1 MTRTGI
7 ALVVAVLAAAG
18 VRAEGL
24 PSILSE
30 EGQAFLVGLRA
41 VEGDADPEP
50 APMPRTETR
59 KGKSSKRA
67 FLLSALVPGLGEWY
81 AGSKKRALAFFGA
94 EAALVGMWAA
104 WKGKGNDV
112 EEEFR
117 AVADEHWDPEEYIAW
132 RESTISN
139 NSSITHALPCSSE
152 VREMYIPARR
162 EWKDQLEAGEKSGVL
177 DRSAVFGGCASS
189 QVQQYYELLGKYDQF
204 VTGWDDLK
212 RVRRDGSIDNAEYT
226 EVDSVENFHSERRLR
241 YEDQR
246 DESNRFLKRASTVSG
261 VILINHVI
269 SAIDA
274 ARVARARAAGADEA
288 ALRRRTRFALV
299 MQPWVRARVPMLM
312 AYKPL
317 D

>member
-7 ALVVAVLAAAG
+7 ALVVAVLTAGG

-50 APMPRTETR
+50 TPMPRTETR

-104 WKGKGNDV
+104 WKGKGNDL

-152 VREMYIPARR
+152 VRDVYIPARR
-162 EWKDQLEAGEKSGVL
+162 EWINMSQSGGL
-177 DRSAVFGGCASS
+177 GSAAFGGCASS
-189 QVQQYYELLGKYDQF
+189 QIQQYYELLGKYDQF
-204 VTGWDDLK
+204 VAGWKDLRRGGSTGNPVEW
-212 RVRRDGSIDNAEYT
+212 T

-241 YEDQR
+241 YEDDR
-246 DESNRFLKRASTVSG
+246 DESNRFLKRASTISG

-288 ALRRRTRFALV
+288 ALRRRTRFALA
-299 MQPWVRARVPMLM
+299 MRPWTRGHVPMLI

>member
-7 ALVVAVLAAAG
+7 ALVVAVLTAAG

-41 VEGDADPEP
+41 VEGDTDPEP
-50 APMPRTETR
+50 TPRTQVR
-59 KGKSSKRA
+59 KGKSSKRS
-67 FLLSALVPGLGEWY
+67 FLLSALVPGLGQWY
-81 AGSKKRALAFFGA
+81 AGSKKRGLAFLGA

-104 WKGKGNDV
+104 WKGKGNDL

-117 AVADEHWDPEEYIAW
+117 AVADEHWDPEAYIAW
-132 RESTISN
+132 RTSTISR

-152 VREMYIPARR
+152 VIEVYIPAMR
-162 EWKDQLEAGEKSGVL
+162 ESG
-177 DRSAVFGGCASS
+177 SADFGGCVPSEI
-189 QVQQYYELLGKYDQF
+189 QQYYELIGKYDQYAA
-204 VTGWDDLK
+204 GWDDLK
-212 RVRRDGSIDNAEYT
+212 RVRRDGSIGDAAAPT
-226 EVDSVENFHSERRLR
+226 EVDSVENFHSELRLR

-246 DESNRFLKRASTVSG
+246 DESNEFLKRASWATGFLLV
-261 VILINHVI
+261 NHVI

-274 ARVARARAAGADEA
+274 SRVARARAAGADEA
-288 ALRRRTRFALV
+288 ALQRRTRFALV
-299 MQPWVRARVPMLM
+299 MQPWVGSRVPMLV

>member
-7 ALVVAVLAAAG
+7 ALVVAVLTAAG
-18 VRAEGL
+18 VRAERL

-41 VEGDADPEP
+41 VEGDADPEL
-50 APMPRTETR
+50 APRTETR

-81 AGSKKRALAFFGA
+81 AGSKKRGLAFFGA
-94 EAALVGMWAA
+94 EAALVGLWAA
-104 WKGKGNDV
+104 WKGKGNDL

-117 AVADEHWDPEEYIAW
+117 TVADENWDPLNYLAW
-132 RESTISN
+132 RGAAISD

-152 VREMYIPARR
+152 VVEVYIPARN
-162 EWKDQLEAGEKSGVL
+162 EWMQRQRTSGL
-177 DRSAVFGGCASS
+177 GSAAFGGCAPSEI
-189 QVQQYYELLGKYDQF
+189 QQYYELIGKYDQY
-204 VTGWDDLK
+204 VAGWTDI
-212 RVRRDGSIDNAEYT
+212 VRRSTGNAAAPT

-241 YEDQR
+241 YEDDR
-246 DESNRFLKRASTVSG
+246 DESNRFLKRASTISG

-274 ARVARARAAGADEA
+274 ARVARARAAGADAA

-299 MQPWVRARVPMLM
+299 MQPWVQTRVPMLV

>member
-1 MTRTGI
+1 MTRIGI
-7 ALVVAVLAAAG
+7 ALVVAVLTAGG

-41 VEGDADPEP
+41 VEGDADSEP
-50 APMPRTETR
+50 TPHIETR

-81 AGSKKRALAFFGA
+81 AGSKKRGLAFLGA
-94 EAALVGMWAA
+94 EAALWGMWVA
-104 WKGKGNDV
+104 WKGKGKDL

-117 AVADEHWDPEEYIAW
+117 VVADEYWDPLSYLAW
-132 RESTISN
+132 RGSTISN

-152 VREMYIPARR
+152 VVEVYIPAM
-162 EWKDQLEAGEKSGVL
+162 QQSGRA
-177 DRSAVFGGCASS
+177 DFGGCAPSEI
-189 QVQQYYELLGKYDQF
+189 QQYYELIGKYDQYAAGWTDL
-204 VTGWDDLK
+204 VRNSTG
-212 RVRRDGSIDNAEYT
+212 NAAAPT
-226 EVDSVENFHSERRLR
+226 EVDSVENFHSELRLR

-246 DESNRFLKRASTVSG
+246 DESNEFLKRASWATGFLLV
-261 VILINHVI
+261 NHVI

-274 ARVARARAAGADEA
+274 SRVARARAAGADEA
-288 ALRRRTRFALV
+288 ALQRRTRFALV
-299 MQPWVRARVPMLM
+299 MQPWVRSRVPMLV

>member
-1 MTRTGI
+1 MTRIGI
-7 ALVVAVLAAAG
+7 ALVVAVLTAAG
-18 VRAEGL
+18 VWAEGL

-41 VEGDADPEP
+41 VEGDADPESV
-50 APMPRTETR
+50 PRAELS

-67 FLLSALVPGLGEWY
+67 FLLSALVPGVGEWY
-81 AGSKKRALAFFGA
+81 AGSKKRGLVFLGA
-94 EAALVGMWAA
+94 EAALWGMWAA
-104 WKGKGNDV
+104 WKSKGNDLV
-112 EEEFR
+112 EEFR

-152 VREMYIPARR
+152 VRDVYIPARR
-162 EWKDQLEAGEKSGVL
+162 EWINTSQSGGLGSV
-177 DRSAVFGGCASS
+177 AFGGCASS
-189 QVQQYYELLGKYDQF
+189 QIQQYYELLGKYDQF
-204 VTGWDDLK
+204 VAGWKDLRRGSSTGNPVEW
-212 RVRRDGSIDNAEYT
+212 T

-241 YEDQR
+241 YEDDR

-274 ARVARARAAGADEA
+274 ARVARARAAGADEV
-288 ALRRRTRFALV
+288 ALQRRTRFALV
-299 MQPWVRARVPMLM
+299 MQPWVRTRVPMLV

>member
-1 MTRTGI
+1 MTRIGI
-7 ALVVAVLAAAG
+7 ALVVAVLTAGG
-18 VRAEGL
+18 VRAEEL

-50 APMPRTETR
+50 VPYPETR

-81 AGSKKRALAFFGA
+81 AESKKRGLAFFGA
-94 EAALVGMWAA
+94 EAALVGLWAA
-104 WKGKGNDV
+104 WKGKGNDL

-117 AVADEHWDPEEYIAW
+117 AVADEHWDPLNYLAW
-132 RESTISN
+132 RGSAISD

-152 VREMYIPARR
+152 VVEVYIPARN
-162 EWKDQLEAGEKSGVL
+162 EWMQQQQTSGL
-177 DRSAVFGGCASS
+177 GSAAFGGCAPSEI
-189 QVQQYYELLGKYDQF
+189 QQYYELVGKYDQY
-204 VTGWDDLK
+204 VAGWTDL
-212 RVRRDGSIDNAEYT
+212 VRRSTGNAAAPT

-241 YEDQR
+241 YEDDR
-246 DESNRFLKRASTVSG
+246 DESNRFLKRASTISG

-274 ARVARARAAGADEA
+274 ARVARARTAGADGA
-288 ALRRRTRFALV
+288 ALQRRTRLALV
-299 MQPWVRARVPMLM
+299 MQPWVQSRVPMLV

>member
-7 ALVVAVLAAAG
+7 ALVVAVLTAAG

-41 VEGDADPEP
+41 VEGEADPEP
-50 APMPRTETR
+50 VSRAEPR

-81 AGSKKRALAFFGA
+81 AGSKKRGLAFLGA
-94 EAALVGMWAA
+94 EAALWGMWVA
-104 WKGKGNDV
+104 WKGKGKDL
-112 EEEFR
+112 EGEFR
-117 AVADEHWDPEEYIAW
+117 AVADEHWDPLNYLAW
-132 RESTISN
+132 RGSAISN
-139 NSSITHALPCSSE
+139 NSSITHALPCSTE
-152 VREMYIPARR
+152 VVEVYIPARN
-162 EWKDQLEAGEKSGVL
+162 EWMQQQQTSGL
-177 DRSAVFGGCASS
+177 GSAAFGGCAPSEI
-189 QVQQYYELLGKYDQF
+189 QQYYELIGKYDQY
-204 VTGWDDLK
+204 VSGWTDLVRGSTG
-212 RVRRDGSIDNAEYT
+212 NAAAPAD
-226 EVDSVENFHSERRLR
+226 VDSVENFHSERRLR
-241 YEDQR
+241 YEDDR
-246 DESNRFLKRASTVSG
+246 DESNRFLKRASTISG

-274 ARVARARAAGADEA
+274 ARVARGRAAGADEA

-299 MQPWVRARVPMLM
+299 MQPWVQTRVPMLV

>member
-7 ALVVAVLAAAG
+7 ALVVAVLTAAG

-50 APMPRTETR
+50 APRTETH

-81 AGSKKRALAFFGA
+81 AGSKKRGLAFFGA
-94 EAALVGMWAA
+94 EAALWGMWVA
-104 WKGKGNDV
+104 WKGKGKDL

-117 AVADEHWDPEEYIAW
+117 VVADEHWDPLNYLLW
-132 RESTISN
+132 RDSPESK

-152 VREMYIPARR
+152 VINVYIPARR
-162 EWKDQLEAGEKSGVL
+162 EWKNQLQTGEKPGAL
-177 DRSAVFGGCASS
+177 DRSAVFGGCAPS
-189 QVQQYYELLGKYDQF
+189 QIQQYYELIGKYDQF
-204 VTGWDDLK
+204 VVGWEDL
-212 RVRRDGSIDNAEYT
+212 VDAHDNRPT

-241 YEDQR
+241 YEDDR
-246 DESNRFLKRASTVSG
+246 DESNRFLKRASTISG

-288 ALRRRTRFALV
+288 ALRGRTRLALV
-299 MQPWVRARVPMLM
+299 MQPWVRGRVPMLV

>member
-7 ALVVAVLAAAG
+7 ALVVAVLTAVG
-18 VRAEGL
+18 VQAEGL

-41 VEGDADPEP
+41 VEGGADPEP
-50 APMPRTETR
+50 VPRAEPR
-59 KGKSSKRA
+59 KGKSSRRA

-81 AGSKKRALAFFGA
+81 AGSKKRGLAFFGA
-94 EAALVGMWAA
+94 EVALVGLWAA
-104 WKGKGNDV
+104 WKGKGKDL

-139 NSSITHALPCSSE
+139 SSSTHHALPCSSE
-152 VREMYIPARR
+152 VRDVYIPARR
-162 EWKDQLEAGEKSGVL
+162 EWKDQQQTGGLG
-177 DRSAVFGGCASS
+177 SAAFGGCASS
-189 QVQQYYELLGKYDQF
+189 QIQQYYELIGKYDQF
-204 VTGWDDLK
+204 VVGWDDI
-212 RVRRDGSIDNAEYT
+212 VRRSTDNAVGWT

-241 YEDQR
+241 YEDDR
-246 DESNRFLKRASTVSG
+246 DESNRFLKRASTVTG

-288 ALRRRTRFALV
+288 ALRQRTRLALV
-299 MQPWVRARVPMLM
+299 VQRVPMLV

>member
-1 MTRTGI
+1 MTRIGI
-7 ALVVAVLAAAG
+7 ALVVAVLTAG
-18 VRAEGL
+18 GVQAEGL
-24 PSILSE
+24 PSILSA

-41 VEGDADPEP
+41 VEGDADPES
-50 APMPRTETR
+50 APRTQAR

-81 AGSKKRALAFFGA
+81 AGSKKRGLAFFGA
-94 EAALVGMWAA
+94 EAALVGVWAA
-104 WKGKGNDV
+104 WKGKGNDL

-117 AVADEHWDPEEYIAW
+117 AVADEHWDPLNYLAW
-132 RESTISN
+132 RGSTISN

-152 VREMYIPARR
+152 VVEVYIPAM
-162 EWKDQLEAGEKSGVL
+162 QQSG
-177 DRSAVFGGCASS
+177 SADFGGCAPS
-189 QVQQYYELLGKYDQF
+189 QIQQYYELIGKYDQY
-204 VTGWDDLK
+204 VAGWTDV
-212 RVRRDGSIDNAEYT
+212 VRRSTGNAAAPT

-246 DESNRFLKRASTVSG
+246 DESNRFLKRASTISG

-274 ARVARARAAGADEA
+274 ARVARARATGADEV
-288 ALRRRTRFALV
+288 ALRRRTRLALV
-299 MQPWVRARVPMLM
+299 MQPWVRGHVPMLV

>member
-7 ALVVAVLAAAG
+7 ALVVVVLTTAG

-30 EGQAFLVGLRA
+30 EGQAFLVGLQA

-50 APMPRTETR
+50 TPHPEPR

-81 AGSKKRALAFFGA
+81 AGSKKRGLAFLGT
-94 EAALVGMWAA
+94 EAALVGMWVA
-104 WKGKGNDV
+104 WKGKGKDL

-117 AVADEHWDPEEYIAW
+117 VVADEHWDPEDYILW

-152 VREMYIPARR
+152 VHGYIVEARR
-162 EWKDQLEAGEKSGVL
+162 EGKLQAGEKLSAL
-177 DRSAVFGGCASS
+177 DRSEVFGGCAPS
-189 QVQQYYELLGKYDQF
+189 QIQQYYELLGKYDQY
-204 VTGWDDLK
+204 VAGWDDL
-212 RVRRDGSIDNAEYT
+212 VRRSTGNAAVPT

-246 DESNRFLKRASTVSG
+246 DESNRFLKRAST
-261 VILINHVI
+261 IKWDHP
-269 SAIDA
+269 D
-274 ARVARARAAGADEA
+274 
-288 ALRRRTRFALV
+288 
-299 MQPWVRARVPMLM
+299 QPRYQRH
-312 AYKPL
+312 
-317 D
+317 

>member
-1 MTRTGI
+1 MTRIGI
-7 ALVVAVLAAAG
+7 ALVVAVLTAAG

-41 VEGDADPEP
+41 VEGSADPEP
-50 APMPRTETR
+50 VPRTQER

-81 AGSKKRALAFFGA
+81 AGSKKRGLAFLGA
-94 EAALVGMWAA
+94 EAALVGLWVA
-104 WKGKGNDV
+104 WKGKGNDL
-112 EEEFR
+112 EQEFR

-139 NSSITHALPCSSE
+139 SSSTHHALPCSSQ
-152 VREMYIPARR
+152 VRGYIVEARR
-162 EWKDQLEAGEKSGVL
+162 EGKLQPGEKLSAL
-177 DRSAVFGGCASS
+177 DRSEVFGGCASS
-189 QVQQYYELLGKYDQF
+189 QIQQYYELIGKYDQF
-204 VTGWDDLK
+204 VAGWDDLK
-212 RVRRDGSIDNAEYT
+212 RVRRDGSIGNDAEPAD
-226 EVDSVENFHSERRLR
+226 VDSVENFHSERRLR
-241 YEDQR
+241 YEGDR
-246 DESNRFLKRASTVSG
+246 DESNRFLKRASTISG

-288 ALRRRTRFALV
+288 ALRQRTRFALV
-299 MQPWVRARVPMLM
+299 MQRVPMLV

-317 D
+317 DW

>member
-7 ALVVAVLAAAG
+7 ALVVLTAVG
-18 VRAEGL
+18 VQAEGL

-41 VEGDADPEP
+41 VEGGTDPEP
-50 APMPRTETR
+50 ASRSKGRE
-59 KGKSSKRA
+59 GKSSKRA

-81 AGSKKRALAFFGA
+81 AGSKKRGLAFLGA
-94 EAALVGMWAA
+94 EAALVGLWAA
-104 WKGKGNDV
+104 WRGKGNDL

-117 AVADEHWDPEEYIAW
+117 AVADEHWDPLNYLVW
-132 RESTISN
+132 RDSPISR

-152 VREMYIPARR
+152 VVEVYIPAMR
-162 EWKDQLEAGEKSGVL
+162 EGGPAS
-177 DRSAVFGGCASS
+177 FGGCAPSEI
-189 QVQQYYELLGKYDQF
+189 QQYYELVGKYDQF
-204 VTGWDDLK
+204 VAGWRDVVWDDNTGNP
-212 RVRRDGSIDNAEYT
+212 VEPT
-226 EVDSVENFHSERRLR
+226 EVDSVENFRSERRLR
-241 YEDQR
+241 YEGQR
-246 DESNRFLKRASTVSG
+246 NESNRFLKRASTVSG

-299 MQPWVRARVPMLM
+299 VQRVPMLV

>member
-7 ALVVAVLAAAG
+7 ALVVAVLTAAG

-50 APMPRTETR
+50 APRTQAR

-81 AGSKKRALAFFGA
+81 AGSKKRGLVFLGA
-94 EAALVGMWAA
+94 EAALVGLWAV
-104 WKGKGNDV
+104 WTGKGNDL

-132 RESTISN
+132 RTSTISN

-152 VREMYIPARR
+152 VHGYIVEARR
-162 EWKDQLEAGEKSGVL
+162 EGKLQAGEKLSEL

-189 QVQQYYELLGKYDQF
+189 QIQQYYELIGKYDQF
-204 VTGWDDLK
+204 VAGWKEDLK
-212 RVRRDGSIDNAEYT
+212 RVRSDGSIGNPVEWT

-246 DESNRFLKRASTVSG
+246 DESNRFLKRASTISG

-299 MQPWVRARVPMLM
+299 MQPWVRARVPMLV

>member
-7 ALVVAVLAAAG
+7 ALVVAVLTAAG

-50 APMPRTETR
+50 APRTQER

-81 AGSKKRALAFFGA
+81 AGSKKRGLAFFGA
-94 EAALVGMWAA
+94 EAALVGIWAV
-104 WKGKGNDV
+104 WKGKGNDL

-117 AVADEHWDPEEYIAW
+117 AVADEHWDPLNYLAW
-132 RESTISN
+132 RGSAISD

-152 VREMYIPARR
+152 VVEVYIPARN
-162 EWKDQLEAGEKSGVL
+162 EWMQQQRTSGL
-177 DRSAVFGGCASS
+177 GSSAFGGCAPSEI
-189 QVQQYYELLGKYDQF
+189 QQYYELVGKYDQY
-204 VTGWDDLK
+204 VAGWTDL
-212 RVRRDGSIDNAEYT
+212 VRRSTGNAAAPT

-246 DESNRFLKRASTVSG
+246 DESNRFLKRASTISG

-274 ARVARARAAGADEA
+274 ARVARARAGGADEA
-288 ALRRRTRFALV
+288 ALRGRTRFALV
-299 MQPWVRARVPMLM
+299 MQPWTRGRVPMLV

>member
-1 MTRTGI
+1 MTRTGV
-7 ALVVAVLAAAG
+7 ALVVAVLTAGG

-50 APMPRTETR
+50 VPRTQAR

-67 FLLSALVPGLGEWY
+67 FLLSALVPGLGHWY
-81 AGSKKRALAFFGA
+81 AGSKKRGLAFLGA
-94 EAALVGMWAA
+94 EAALVGLWAA
-104 WKGKGNDV
+104 WKGKGNDL

-117 AVADEHWDPEEYIAW
+117 TVADEHWDPINYLVW
-132 RESTISN
+132 RDSPESK

-152 VREMYIPARR
+152 VIDVYIPARR
-162 EWKDQLEAGEKSGVL
+162 EWKNQLRSGEKPDAL

-189 QVQQYYELLGKYDQF
+189 QIQQYYELIGKYDQF
-204 VTGWDDLK
+204 VAGWEDL
-212 RVRRDGSIDNAEYT
+212 VDSHDNKPAEI
-226 EVDSVENFHSERRLR
+226 DSVENFHSDRRLR

-246 DESNRFLKRASTVSG
+246 DESNRFLKRASTISG

-288 ALRRRTRFALV
+288 ALRRRTRLALV
-299 MQPWVRARVPMLM
+299 MQPWVRTRVPMLV
-312 AYKPL
+312 AYKLL

>member
-7 ALVVAVLAAAG
+7 ALVVAVLTAAS
-18 VRAEGL
+18 VWAEGL

-50 APMPRTETR
+50 APMPRTEAR

-81 AGSKKRALAFFGA
+81 AGSKKRGLAFLGA

-112 EEEFR
+112 VEEFR

-152 VREMYIPARR
+152 VREMYIPAI
-162 EWKDQLEAGEKSGVL
+162 ASGL
-177 DRSAVFGGCASS
+177 GADFGGCAAS
-189 QVQQYYELLGKYDQF
+189 QIQQYYELIGKYDQF
-204 VTGWDDLK
+204 IAGWKEDLK
-212 RVRRDGSIDNAEYT
+212 RVRSDGSIGNPVGWT

-274 ARVARARAAGADEA
+274 ARVARARAAGVDEA

-299 MQPWVRARVPMLM
+299 MQPWVRARVPMFV

>member
-1 MTRTGI
+1 MTRIGI
-7 ALVVAVLAAAG
+7 ALVVTVLTASG

-24 PSILSE
+24 PSILSA

-50 APMPRTETR
+50 APRTQAR

-81 AGSKKRALAFFGA
+81 AGSKKRGLAFLGA
-94 EAALVGMWAA
+94 EAALWGMWAV
-104 WKGKGNDV
+104 WTGKGNDL

-117 AVADEHWDPEEYIAW
+117 TVADEHWDPEEYIAW
-132 RESTISN
+132 RTSTISK

-152 VREMYIPARR
+152 VINVYIPARR
-162 EWKDQLEAGEKSGVL
+162 EWKDQQQTSGL
-177 DRSAVFGGCASS
+177 GSAAFGGCAPS
-189 QVQQYYELLGKYDQF
+189 QIQQYYELLGKYDQY
-204 VTGWDDLK
+204 VAGWDDL
-212 RVRRDGSIDNAEYT
+212 VRRSTGNAAVPT

-246 DESNRFLKRASTVSG
+246 DESNRFLKRASTISG

-288 ALRRRTRFALV
+288 ALRGRTRLALV
-299 MQPWVRARVPMLM
+299 MQPWVRGRVPMLV

>member
-7 ALVVAVLAAAG
+7 ALVVAVLTAGG

-30 EGQAFLVGLRA
+30 EGQAFLVGLRT

-50 APMPRTETR
+50 APHPETR

-81 AGSKKRALAFFGA
+81 AGSKKRGLAFLGA
-94 EAALVGMWAA
+94 EAALWGMWVA
-104 WKGKGNDV
+104 WKGKGNDL

-152 VREMYIPARR
+152 VREVYIPARR
-162 EWKDQLEAGEKSGVL
+162 EWKDQQQTSGLE
-177 DRSAVFGGCASS
+177 SAAFGGCEPS
-189 QVQQYYELLGKYDQF
+189 QIQQYYELLGKYDQF
-204 VTGWDDLK
+204 VAGWDDLK
-212 RVRRDGSIDNAEYT
+212 RVRRDGSIGNAAVPT

-241 YEDQR
+241 YEDDR
-246 DESNRFLKRASTVSG
+246 DESNRFLKRASTISG
-261 VILINHVI
+261 IILINHVI

-288 ALRRRTRFALV
+288 SLRRRTRLALV
-299 MQPWVRARVPMLM
+299 MQPWVRGRVPMLV

>member
-7 ALVVAVLAAAG
+7 ALVVAVLTAAS

-112 EEEFR
+112 VEEFR
-117 AVADEHWDPEEYIAW
+117 AVADEHWDPEDYILW

-152 VREMYIPARR
+152 VHGYIVEARR
-162 EWKDQLEAGEKSGVL
+162 EGKLQAGEKLSAL
-177 DRSAVFGGCASS
+177 DRSEVFGGCAPS
-189 QVQQYYELLGKYDQF
+189 QIQQYYELIGKYDQF
-204 VTGWDDLK
+204 VAGWDDL
-212 RVRRDGSIDNAEYT
+212 RRGGSTGNAAVPT

-241 YEDQR
+241 YEDDR

-299 MQPWVRARVPMLM
+299 MQPWVRARVPMFV

>member
-7 ALVVAVLAAAG
+7 ALVVAVLTAAG

-50 APMPRTETR
+50 APRTETH

-81 AGSKKRALAFFGA
+81 AGSKKRGLAFFGA
-94 EAALVGMWAA
+94 EAALWGMWVA
-104 WKGKGNDV
+104 WKGKGKDL

-117 AVADEHWDPEEYIAW
+117 AVADEHWDPLNYLVW
-132 RESTISN
+132 RDSPISD

-152 VREMYIPARR
+152 VIEVYIPARN
-162 EWKDQLEAGEKSGVL
+162 EWIQQQRTSGL
-177 DRSAVFGGCASS
+177 GSSAFGGCAPSEI
-189 QVQQYYELLGKYDQF
+189 QQYYELIGKYDQY
-204 VTGWDDLK
+204 VSGWTDL
-212 RVRRDGSIDNAEYT
+212 VRRSTGDAAAPT
-226 EVDSVENFHSERRLR
+226 KVDSVENFHSERRLR
-241 YEDQR
+241 YEDDR
-246 DESNRFLKRASTVSG
+246 DESNRFLKRASTISG

-274 ARVARARAAGADEA
+274 ARVARARVAGADEA

-299 MQPWVRARVPMLM
+299 MQPWVQSRVPMLV

>member
-7 ALVVAVLAAAG
+7 ALVVAVLTATG

-41 VEGDADPEP
+41 VEGGDDPESV
-50 APMPRTETR
+50 PRIQER

-81 AGSKKRALAFFGA
+81 AGSKKRGLAFLGA
-94 EAALVGMWAA
+94 EAALVGLWAA
-104 WKGKGNDV
+104 WKGKGKDL

-117 AVADEHWDPEEYIAW
+117 AVADEHWDPLNYLAW
-132 RESTISN
+132 RGSAISN
-139 NSSITHALPCSSE
+139 SSSTHHALPCSSE
-152 VREMYIPARR
+152 VVDVYIPAMQ
-162 EWKDQLEAGEKSGVL
+162 ESG
-177 DRSAVFGGCASS
+177 SAAFGGCASS
-189 QVQQYYELLGKYDQF
+189 QIQQYYELIGKYDQF
-204 VTGWDDLK
+204 VAGWDDI
-212 RVRRDGSIDNAEYT
+212 VRRSTGNAAAPT

-246 DESNRFLKRASTVSG
+246 DESNRFLKRASTVTG

-274 ARVARARAAGADEA
+274 ARVARARAAGRGRSGPEA
-288 ALRRRTRFALV
+288 ADALGVGRTACAH
-299 MQPWVRARVPMLM
+299 ARGV
-312 AYKPL
+312 
-317 D
+317 

>member
-7 ALVVAVLAAAG
+7 ALVVVVLTAAG

-59 KGKSSKRA
+59 KDKSSKRA

-81 AGSKKRALAFFGA
+81 AGSKKRGLAFLGA
-94 EAALVGMWAA
+94 EAALVGMWVA
-104 WKGKGNDV
+104 WKGKGNDIV
-112 EEEFR
+112 EEFR
-117 AVADEHWDPEEYIAW
+117 AVADEYWDPEEYIAW
-132 RESTISN
+132 RGSPISKS
-139 NSSITHALPCSSE
+139 SSITHALPCSSE
-152 VREMYIPARR
+152 VREMYIPAI
-162 EWKDQLEAGEKSGVL
+162 ASGL
-177 DRSAVFGGCASS
+177 GADFGGCAAS
-189 QVQQYYELLGKYDQF
+189 QIQQYYELLGKYDQF
-204 VTGWDDLK
+204 VAGWEDLRRGTGDAVAPTK
-212 RVRRDGSIDNAEYT
+212 
-226 EVDSVENFHSERRLR
+226 VDSVENFHSELRLR

-274 ARVARARAAGADEA
+274 ARVARARATGADEA

-299 MQPWVRARVPMLM
+299 MQPWTRGHVPMFV

>member
-1 MTRTGI
+1 MTRIGI
-7 ALVVAVLAAAG
+7 ALVVAVLTASG

-50 APMPRTETR
+50 APHPETR

-67 FLLSALVPGLGEWY
+67 FLFSALVPGLGEWY
-81 AGSKKRALAFFGA
+81 AGSKKRGLIFFGA
-94 EAALVGMWAA
+94 EAALVGMWVA
-104 WKGKGNDV
+104 WTGKGNDL

-117 AVADEHWDPEEYIAW
+117 AVADEHWDPDQTILAW
-132 RESTISN
+132 RGSTISN

-152 VREMYIPARR
+152 VVGYSVEAIP
-162 EWKDQLEAGEKSGVL
+162 EGKLQAGEKLSAL
-177 DRSAVFGGCASS
+177 DRSAAFGGCAPS
-189 QVQQYYELLGKYDQF
+189 QIQQYYELIGKYDQY
-204 VTGWDDLK
+204 VAGWDDV
-212 RVRRDGSIDNAEYT
+212 VRRSTGNAAAPT

-246 DESNRFLKRASTVSG
+246 DESNRFLKRASTISG
-261 VILINHVI
+261 IILINHVI

-288 ALRRRTRFALV
+288 SLQRRTRLALV
-299 MQPWVRARVPMLM
+299 MQPWVRGRVPMLV

>member
-1 MTRTGI
+1 MTRIGI
-7 ALVVAVLAAAG
+7 ALVVAVLTAGG

-41 VEGDADPEP
+41 VEGDAGPEP
-50 APMPRTETR
+50 APRTEPR

-81 AGSKKRALAFFGA
+81 AGSKKRGLAFLGA
-94 EAALVGMWAA
+94 EAALWGMWAI
-104 WKGKGNDV
+104 WKGKGKDL

-117 AVADEHWDPEEYIAW
+117 AVADEHWDPEDYILW

-152 VREMYIPARR
+152 VREVYIPARR
-162 EWKDQLEAGEKSGVL
+162 EWINTSQSGGL
-177 DRSAVFGGCASS
+177 GSAAFGGCAPS
-189 QVQQYYELLGKYDQF
+189 QIQQYYELLGKYDQF
-204 VTGWDDLK
+204 VAGWDDLK
-212 RVRRDGSIDNAEYT
+212 RVRRDGSIGNAAVPT

-241 YEDQR
+241 YEDDR
-246 DESNRFLKRASTVSG
+246 DESNRFLKRASTISG

-288 ALRRRTRFALV
+288 ALQRRTRLALV
-299 MQPWVRARVPMLM
+299 MQPWVRSHVPMLV

>member
-7 ALVVAVLAAAG
+7 ALVVALLTASG

-24 PSILSE
+24 PSILSA

-41 VEGDADPEP
+41 IEGDANPEP
-50 APMPRTETR
+50 TPRSEPR
-59 KGKSSKRA
+59 QHQSSKRA

-81 AGSKKRALAFFGA
+81 AGSKKRGLAFFGA
-94 EAALVGMWAA
+94 EAALWGMWAV
-104 WKGKGNDV
+104 WKGKGNDL

-117 AVADEHWDPEEYIAW
+117 AVADEHWDPLNYLTW
-132 RESTISN
+132 RTSAISN

-152 VREMYIPARR
+152 VFEVYIPARK
-162 EWKDQLEAGEKSGVL
+162 EWMQQQRTSGL
-177 DRSAVFGGCASS
+177 GHAAFGGCASS
-189 QVQQYYELLGKYDQF
+189 EVQQYYELIGKYDQY
-204 VTGWDDLK
+204 VAGWSDLVRHSTG
-212 RVRRDGSIDNAEYT
+212 NAAAPAD
-226 EVDSVENFHSERRLR
+226 VDSVENFHSERRLR

-246 DESNRFLKRASTVSG
+246 DESNRFLKRASIVSG

-288 ALRRRTRFALV
+288 ALRRRTRLALV
-299 MQPWVRARVPMLM
+299 MQPWMRGRVPMLV

>member
-7 ALVVAVLAAAG
+7 ALVVAALTAGG

-30 EGQAFLVGLRA
+30 EGQEFLVGLRV

-50 APMPRTETR
+50 APRTQAR

-67 FLLSALVPGLGEWY
+67 FLLSALMPGLGEWY
-81 AGSKKRALAFFGA
+81 VGSKKRGLAFFAA
-94 EAALVGMWAA
+94 EAALVGLWAT
-104 WKGKGNDV
+104 WKGKGNDL

-117 AVADEHWDPEEYIAW
+117 AVADEHWDPEDYILW
-132 RESTISN
+132 RESTISR

-152 VREMYIPARR
+152 VRDVYIPARR
-162 EWKDQLEAGEKSGVL
+162 EWKDQQQTSGL
-177 DRSAVFGGCASS
+177 GSAAFGGCAPSEI
-189 QVQQYYELLGKYDQF
+189 QQYYELIGKYDQY
-204 VTGWDDLK
+204 VAGWDDL
-212 RVRRDGSIDNAEYT
+212 RRGSSTGNAVAPT

-246 DESNRFLKRASTVSG
+246 DESNRFLKRASTISG

-288 ALRRRTRFALV
+288 ALRRRTRLALV
-299 MQPWVRARVPMLM
+299 MQPWVQSRVPMLV